1 MRPMATL
8 VKDVTIILYLACLT
22 RKTFLGLDTLPPF

>member
-8 VKDVTIILYLACLT
+8 VEDVTIFLCLACLI
-22 RKTFLGLDTLPPF
+22 REILLGFDTLPPF